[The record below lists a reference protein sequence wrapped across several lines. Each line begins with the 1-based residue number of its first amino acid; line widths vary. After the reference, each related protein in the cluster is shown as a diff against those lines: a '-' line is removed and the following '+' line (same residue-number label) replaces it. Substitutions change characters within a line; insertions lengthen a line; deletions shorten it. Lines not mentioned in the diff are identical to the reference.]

1 MSVTVGQTAPSFTLY
16 DTEKQQ
22 VSLESFR
29 GRPVVLLFYPQ
40 AFTGTCTAELC
51 ATRDDIGSYDK
62 VQAQVLAISVD
73 SVFTLK
79 KFKDDQQFNF
89 PLLSDFNKETSRAY
103 GALYEQW
110 ILDMQGVSKRSA
122 FVIDAAGVIRYAE
135 VLENPGELPDFEAI
149 KSTLASLS

>member
-1 MSVTVGQTAPSFTLY
+1 MSVTVGQTAPRSLYMTQKTAGFTGIF
-16 DTEKQQ
+16 Q
-22 VSLESFR
+22 

-79 KFKDDQQFNF
+79 KFRMTSKFF
-89 PLLSDFNKETSRAY
+89 PLLSDFNRKPHVPMVPCA
-103 GALYEQW
+103 
-110 ILDMQGVSKRSA
+110 
-122 FVIDAAGVIRYAE
+122 
-135 VLENPGELPDFEAI
+135 
-149 KSTLASLS
+149 

>member
-110 ILDMQGVSKRSA
+110 ILDMQGVS
-122 FVIDAAGVIRYAE
+122 
-135 VLENPGELPDFEAI
+135 
-149 KSTLASLS
+149 